1 MITRGQIRAARA
13 LLGWKQTDLANAAGV
28 SEMSVKNIESE
39 TTKKD
44 FRISTLESI
53 RGALEDAGIQ
63 FVNIE
68 KGEGVIK
75 LKPRGDNGQAA

>member
-1 MITRGQIRAARA
+1 M
-13 LLGWKQTDLANAAGV
+13 GWKQTDLANAAGV

>member
-13 LLGWKQTDLANAAGV
+13 LLGWKQTELASAAGV
-28 SEMSVKNIESE
+28 SEMSIKNIESE
-39 TTKKD
+39 TLKRD
-44 FRISTLESI
+44 FRMSTIEAI
-53 RGALEDAGIQ
+53 RGALESAGIQ

-75 LKPRGDNGQAA
+75 LKPKGGSEQAS

>member
-13 LLGWKQTDLANAAGV
+13 LLGWKQTELASAAGV
-28 SEMSVKNIESE
+28 SEMSIKNIESE
-39 TTKKD
+39 TLKKD
-44 FRISTLESI
+44 FRMSTMEAI
-53 RGALEDAGIQ
+53 RGALESAGIQ

-75 LKPRGDNGQAA
+75 LKPKSGSEQAS